1 MFVDIY
7 VFCVILFSNFLQT
20 TTGFGYA
27 IVTTP
32 LLALV
37 LPAKESVM
45 LTMLTAL
52 IARLSML
59 KLVRGAGSFRD
70 ISPLLF
76 TGLIGSAV
84 GAYTLSAIN
93 EYWLKIFIAIILLF
107 TAWGLWKERRIEI
120 KHPKRIERL
129 VGACSGFLG
138 STTSING
145 PPIIMYY
152 LNAGMAEDKA
162 LFRGH
167 LTRYFLVMNV
177 IGVILAF
184 GFGTMQVGSLWKFVL
199 YSLPALFF
207 GLYFGEKLFQRINA
221 QAFKRM
227 TLLMVVCSAVL
238 ILANAANVK

>member
-1 MFVDIY
+1 MFIDIY

-45 LTMLTAL
+45 LTMLTGL

-59 KLVRGAGSFRD
+59 RLVKSAGCFRD
-70 ISPLLF
+70 IMPLVF
-76 TGLIGSAV
+76 TGIIGSAV
-84 GAYTLSAIN
+84 GAYTLVLIN
-93 EYWLKIFIAIILLF
+93 DYWLKIFIAVILLF
-107 TAWGLWKERRIEI
+107 TAWGLWKDRRIEI
-120 KHPKRIERL
+120 KHPQQVERL

-152 LNAGMAEDKA
+152 LNAGMGNNKE
-162 LFRGH
+162 LFRAH

-177 IGVILAF
+177 IGVLFAY
-184 GFGTMQVGSLWKFVL
+184 GAGTMQIVALWKFVL
-199 YSLPALFF
+199 YSLPALVV
-207 GLYFGEKLFQRINA
+207 GVYFGERLFQRINA

-238 ILANAANVK
+238 ILINTLK